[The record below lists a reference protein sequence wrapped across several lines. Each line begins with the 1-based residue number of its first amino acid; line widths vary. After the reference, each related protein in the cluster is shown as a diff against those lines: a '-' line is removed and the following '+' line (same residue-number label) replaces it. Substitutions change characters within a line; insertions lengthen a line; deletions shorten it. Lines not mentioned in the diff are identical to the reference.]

1 MIDGCLGK
9 LFERSR
15 LQAAEPGR
23 ETNMQ
28 RALKTLV
35 TFGLGAMLC
44 GNGFGQ
50 STATTAIKQAGDD
63 PAIPGPPPAGLSP
76 ALHGKQ
82 IRAAVKLV
90 ADWELARVQ
99 KQPPSRAWD
108 AATLDVGFMA
118 ASRSLHDK
126 RYGQYVDSIGD
137 HFGWRP
143 ERTVS
148 PASDFAIAQAYIEVY
163 RSSHNEGQVS
173 ASRKQFDDAMAS
185 LDPQKPVFW
194 WADALFMAPPAGVA
208 LSDITSDPTYNAY
221 VNRQWGYTEKLL
233 YDRQKHLFSR
243 DAADIGRHEKNG
255 EKVFLAR
262 SNGMVMAGLVRVLAD
277 LPSDD
282 PLRPHYVDLLRQM
295 AAAVAVVQPSDGLW
309 RPGMLDA
316 ASYSLPDVAGSAF
329 ITYALAWGIGH
340 RMLDAEQY
348 LPVVEKAWGG
358 MLAHV
363 YADGRLGS
371 MAPMNDAEEYGP
383 GSSYNFGVG
392 AFLLAGAEVDALSDR
407 KHW

>member
-1 MIDGCLGK
+1 M
-9 LFERSR
+9 R
-15 LQAAEPGR
+15 
-23 ETNMQ
+23 
-28 RALKTLV
+28 RALKTLGI
-35 TFGLGAMLC
+35 FGLGVMLC

-50 STATTAIKQAGDD
+50 STATSKAGDGT
-63 PAIPGPPPAGLSP
+63 ANPGPLATDLSP
-76 ALHGKQ
+76 ALRAKQ
-82 IRAAVKLV
+82 IRAAMKLV

-99 KQPPSRAWD
+99 TQPPSRAWD
-108 AATLDVGFMA
+108 SATLDVGLLA

-126 RYGQYVDSIGD
+126 RYGQYVASIGD
-137 HFGWRP
+137 HFGWLP

-148 PASDFAIAQAYIEVY
+148 PASDFAIVQAYIEVY
-163 RSSHNEGQVS
+163 RSSHDEGQVA
-173 ASRKQFDDAMAS
+173 ASRRQFDDAMAS

-194 WADALFMAPPAGVA
+194 WADALFMAPPTGVA
-208 LSDITSDPTYNAY
+208 LSDITSDPTYNGY
-221 VNRQWGYTEKLL
+221 VNRQWGLTEKLL

-255 EKVFLAR
+255 QKVFLAR
-262 SNGMVMAGLVRVLAD
+262 SNGMAMAGLVRVLAG

-295 AAAVAVVQPSDGLW
+295 APAVAAVQGSDGLW
-309 RPGMLDA
+309 RPGILDA
-316 ASYSLPDVAGSAF
+316 ANYPLPDVAGSAF

-340 RMLDAEQY
+340 RILDAEQY

-371 MAPMNDAEEYGP
+371 MAPMNDAAEYNP
-383 GSSYNFGVG
+383 GSSNNFGVG
-392 AFLLAGAEVDALSDR
+392 AFLLAAAEVDSLSDR

>member
-1 MIDGCLGK
+1 M
-9 LFERSR
+9 R
-15 LQAAEPGR
+15 
-23 ETNMQ
+23 
-28 RALKTLV
+28 RALMTLMV
-35 TFGLGAMLC
+35 FGLWAMFY

-50 STATTAIKQAGDD
+50 SAGKAAASQAGDD
-63 PAIPGPPPAGLSP
+63 LANPGPLATDLSP
-76 ALHGKQ
+76 VLHGKQ
-82 IRAAVKLV
+82 IRTAMKLV
-90 ADWELARVQ
+90 ADRELAGVQ
-99 KQPPSRAWD
+99 KLPPSRAWD
-108 AATLDVGFMA
+108 AATLDLGLMA
-118 ASRSLHDK
+118 ASRSLRDK
-126 RYGQYVDSIGD
+126 RYSQYVASIGD
-137 HFGWRP
+137 HFGWLP

-148 PASDFAIAQAYIEVY
+148 PASDFAIVQAYIEVY
-163 RSSHNEGQVS
+163 RSSHNEGQVA
-173 ASRKQFDDAMAS
+173 ASRRQFDDAMAS

-194 WADALFMAPPAGVA
+194 WADALFMAPPTGVA
-208 LSDITSDPTYNAY
+208 LSDITSDPTYDAY

-243 DAADIGRHEKNG
+243 DAADLGRHEKNG

-295 AAAVAVVQPSDGLW
+295 AAAVAAAQGSDGLW

-316 ASYSLPDVAGSAF
+316 ASYPLPDVAGSAF

-340 RMLDAEQY
+340 RMLDAGQY

-358 MLAHV
+358 MLAHI

-371 MAPMNDAEEYGP
+371 MAPMNDAEEYKP
-383 GSSYNFGVG
+383 GSSNSFGAG
-392 AFLLAGAEVDALSDR
+392 AFLLAASEVDSLSDR